1 MNAAEQPIRH
11 DFNFTMGEESKRKL
25 DALMARCGQDSLN
38 LLVAR
43 GLALVAWAEDQSD
56 LGRQVGSI
64 HFGADEPDFR
74 PLEERPELTR
84 RRPRPQLVTVPAP
97 VAQPVEAPA
106 PEPVP
111 EPVPTPAADPEPEP
125 SPVKEQPAK
134 PAPVASMPERTPC
147 EFNGPLTKPQPF
159 RMPAKKTDK
168 LPKGYGGSPV
178 RNLTDLQIDARNR
191 NVAEPIDY
199 QGQPLP
205 VGLNQSHAA
214 ALAENMALGA
224 THFRLE
230 RDLSLFAFRFLP
242 RKGWCTFETGRC
254 RWVTDH
260 WVTGGQAAIYSI
272 KLAQDYLQ
280 NNAAPAPDPEPESE
294 TWF

>member
-25 DALMARCGQDSLN
+25 DALMARCGQDNLN

-43 GLALVAWAEDQSD
+43 GLALVAWVEDQSD
-56 LGRQVGSI
+56 SGRQVGSI
-64 HFGADEPDFR
+64 HYGADEPDFR

-84 RRPRPQLVTVPAP
+84 RRPRPQLVTVPASA
-97 VAQPVEAPA
+97 AQPVEAPV

-111 EPVPTPAADPEPEP
+111 EPAPTSAVNPEPTPKPARAA
-125 SPVKEQPAK
+125 
-134 PAPVASMPERTPC
+134 PAPVATTPERTPN
-147 EFNGPLTKPQPF
+147 EFNGPLAKPKPF
-159 RMPAKKTDK
+159 RVPAKKADK
-168 LPKGYGGSPV
+168 LPEGYCGSPV
-178 RNLTDLQIDARNR
+178 RNLTELQIDARTR
-191 NVAEPIDY
+191 NVAAPIEY
-199 QGQPLP
+199 KGQPLP

-214 ALAENMALGA
+214 ALAENLALGA

-230 RDLSLFAFRFLP
+230 SDLALFAFKLVA
-242 RKGWCTFETGRC
+242 RKGWCTFETGRY

-280 NNAAPAPDPEPESE
+280 NNAAPAPEPEPESE